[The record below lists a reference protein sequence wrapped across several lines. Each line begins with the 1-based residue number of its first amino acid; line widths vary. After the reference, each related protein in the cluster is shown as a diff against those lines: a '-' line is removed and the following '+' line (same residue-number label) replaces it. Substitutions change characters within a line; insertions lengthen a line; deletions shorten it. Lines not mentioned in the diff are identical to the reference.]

1 MNYKF
6 NDNTLLHAVAFN
18 PFKLESILQNGIISF
33 NEASNSKLPFTR
45 NTFGYNFDDYIS
57 MTRYMYVS
65 FKDTT
70 TSFYNYSLK
79 GISLIDSDFN
89 ATCLDSCDTASRKSY
104 FNLSSLFI
112 TKA

>member
-45 NTFGYNFDDYIS
+45 NTFIIKMRCILIILMKYL
-57 MTRYMYVS
+57 
-65 FKDTT
+65 
-70 TSFYNYSLK
+70 LK
-79 GISLIDSDFN
+79 I
-89 ATCLDSCDTASRKSY
+89 K
-104 FNLSSLFI
+104 
-112 TKA
+112 